1 MAATLDITTVFK
13 IDGLYS
19 GNEVIPNKFTSAT
32 TPAEVVKG
40 CPVTGTTATSLDLGD
55 IAAGSGFSLYLEAL
69 VGNFYIKLGATTG
82 TPGATDSHLYIKSG
96 EGYIIPINPNATAT
110 PGIRFVGDSATAKL
124 MYCLVGS

>member
-1 MAATLDITTVFK
+1 MTATLDITTVLK

-19 GNEVIPNKFTSAT
+19 GNETIPNKFTHAT

-69 VGNFYIKLGATTG
+69 VGNFYVKLGVTTG
-82 TPGATDSHLYIKSG
+82 IPVLTDSHLYIKTG
-96 EGYIIPINPNATAT
+96 EGHIIPINPNATAM

-124 MYCLVGS
+124 LYCLVGS